1 MLCLNFVLQE
11 LLQIQSNPT
20 QATKDLSSSNKGRLL
35 NQVCSSFEDP
45 NPLEVDERLD
55 MLAVAELSL
64 DRIWGRLYVL
74 NPLLIESKA

>member
-1 MLCLNFVLQE
+1 MLFLQE

-20 QATKDLSSSNKGRLL
+20 QATRDLSSSNKERLL
-35 NQVCSSFEDP
+35 NQVCSSFEESK
-45 NPLEVDERLD
+45 PLKVDGRLD
-55 MLAVAELSL
+55 VLVVVGLSL